1 MASYVIYLAHLSQ
14 ILHTVGSAILKPTCG
29 YKKNGGRFF
38 TAHTNL
44 VSYTLVGDW
53 FLYFLVL

>member
-44 VSYTLVGDW
+44 VSLYVGR
-53 FLYFLVL
+53 